1 MEQIVDFPD
10 PAYYQYPDELR
21 LPDGTL
27 LIGRTYGESPIVMN
41 RKKWRL
47 YITYVRLD
55 NDPDNPQPIL
65 KSTQNGI
72 VYRLPHDNILQE
84 ILGYVKN
91 NPGVTIEEVLG
102 HILAW
107 LNEEGIDLSNEDRM
121 FTYASYVFDVISLLA
136 IYGLLYIAR

>member
-10 PAYYQYPDELR
+10 PVDFQYPDELR

-27 LIGRTYGESPIVMN
+27 LIGRTYGESPIIMN